1 MCVGNSNDDIVKII
15 DFGMA
20 VSLWDR
26 AEHYEDKLVGRG
38 RGYTCIQHIMPHILC
53 TLVYIIIFYIVL
65 LFNTL

>member
-1 MCVGNSNDDIVKII
+1 MCSGNNNDDIVKII

-38 RGYTCIQHIMPHILC
+38 SGYCVLH
-53 TLVYIIIFYIVL
+53 VYTTYYTI
-65 LFNTL
+65 